1 MRSIQRTLMTAI
13 VLIELVS
20 ALALSTIAFLHER
33 DTVFHAF
40 DIMLRGRADS
50 VLGAVQDAED
60 ADDNVMLDLADIH
73 SPRFDQYRVQDAG
86 GHLLGATP
94 LADQLDAPAT
104 VPSGT
109 FYMTLLHHRRYR
121 VLVLDGNRRIDAGE
135 PGGGVVRYVRI
146 LYAAPVGHVWHH
158 ILHTVFFY
166 ACSSLLVIVLS
177 ALWLLWSLRNALRP
191 LEGLAAGAANI
202 TAGSWKLTVPARARN
217 TTELQPVVDAMERSL
232 AGLESSFRRQQHFV
246 GDAAHE
252 LKTAVAV
259 VKSSLQLLALR
270 PRSQPEYQSGLQDIQ
285 HDVLRLEALVQQML
299 TLARAENSVHTTADI
314 REIDLALSA
323 KSVLNRLVPIAEL
336 RPVDLQL
343 TAHSAFV
350 AMDPS
355 QAEILLENL
364 LSNAIQYS
372 RPHGTVQISVHPD
385 GERVTVTVHDEGPG
399 IAPQDIEHIFDRF
412 WRGDPSR
419 SRLTGGSGLGLAIV
433 KAIVD
438 QARGMITVHSI
449 PEKGTTMEVSLPRLQ
464 PSSVQPTSPRAQSG

>member
-1 MRSIQRTLMTAI
+1 MKMRSIQRTLITAI
-13 VLIELVS
+13 LLIELVS
-20 ALALSTIAFLHER
+20 ALALSTVAFLHER
-33 DTVFHAF
+33 DTVFHSF

-60 ADDNVMLDLADIH
+60 TDDNVMLDLDDIH
-73 SPRFDQYRVQDAG
+73 SPRFDQYRVQDAR

-94 LADQLDAPAT
+94 LADQLYAPAN

-121 VLVLDGNRRIDAGE
+121 VLVLDGSRRIDAEE

-146 LYAAPVGHVWHH
+146 LYAAPVEHVWHH

-177 ALWLLWSLRNALRP
+177 ALWLLWSLRSALQP
-191 LEGLAAGAANI
+191 LEGLAAGAANV
-202 TAGSWKLTVPARARN
+202 TAGSWKLTVPERARE
-217 TTELQPVVDAMERSL
+217 TAELQPVVAAIERSL
-232 AGLESSFRRQQHFV
+232 AGLESSFRKQQHFV

-270 PRSQPEYQSGLQDIQ
+270 PRSQSEYQSGLQDIQ
-285 HDVLRLEALVQQML
+285 QDVLRLENLVQQML
-299 TLARAENSVHTTADI
+299 TLARAESSANTASETG
-314 REIDLALSA
+314 EIDLARSA
-323 KSVLNRLVPIAEL
+323 QSVLDRLAPFAEL
-336 RPVDLQL
+336 RPVHLQF
-343 TAHSAFV
+343 AAESALV

-355 QAEILLENL
+355 QAEIMLENL
-364 LSNAIQYS
+364 LSNAIQYC
-372 RPHGTVQISVHPD
+372 RPHGTVQLSVHSCD
-385 GERVTVTVHDEGPG
+385 ERVTVSVHDEGPG
-399 IAPQDIEHIFDRF
+399 IAPPDIEHIFDRF

-438 QARGMITVHSI
+438 QAQGTITVHSI
-449 PEKGTTMEVSLPRLQ
+449 LEEGTTMEVSLPRLQ
-464 PSSVQPTSPRAQSG
+464 QPSAQ